1 MSYFCVRLSKTI
13 PIMRVLIVNT
23 SENTG
28 GAAVAANRI
37 MEALNN
43 NGVKAKML
51 VCDKVT
57 DDLTVVEAGGGLRGK
72 WNFLWERWCI
82 FCHTGFSRKHLFD
95 IDIANAGTDI
105 TKTREFKEA
114 DVIHLN
120 WVNQGMLSLGGI
132 SKILASGKPVVW
144 TMHDMWPA
152 TALCHLTFGCRKYAT
167 TGCSQ
172 CPLLPRNGVMGDLA
186 KSVWK
191 RKMRMVKRFN
201 RVFFVTCSRW
211 LAGEAGRSRLLEGRK
226 VVSIPN
232 PIDVRTFRPG
242 GRDEARRLLGL
253 PEGRRLVLFV
263 AQRVSNVNKGMA
275 YLVEACR
282 RLADTQPGLAGNLG
296 VVTLG
301 GCGDE
306 LAGSFNVPVYPLGY
320 LSDVRKIVAAYRAAD
335 LFVMPSLSENL
346 PNTIMEAMACGVPCV
361 GFNVGG
367 IPEMIDHR
375 KNGYVAAYKDAADL
389 AEGMR
394 WTLAE
399 ADYAALSREAV
410 RKVANSYSQQG
421 VALKYIEVYNQALA
435 YKHYRL

>member
-1 MSYFCVRLSKTI
+1 
-13 PIMRVLIVNT
+13 MRVLIVNT

-51 VCDKVT
+51 VRDKVT
-57 DDLTVVEAGGGLRGK
+57 DDLTVVEAGGGLLGK

-172 CPLLPRNGVMGDLA
+172 CPLLPRSGVMGDLA

-201 RVFFVTCSRW
+201 RVFFVACSRW
-211 LAGEAGRSRLLEGRK
+211 LAGEGFADSPLHFSRFFPSYRMTGVPPTPTETLI
-226 VVSIPN
+226 SA
-232 PIDVRTFRPG
+232 
-242 GRDEARRLLGL
+242 RDIARRCGISYVYIGNVSL
-253 PEGRRLVLFV
+253 PGAEDTRCPRCGATLIRRSGY
-263 AQRVSNVNKGMA
+263 RVSAAGFNGSCP
-275 YLVEACR
+275 ECR
-282 RLADTQPGLAGNLG
+282 REISG
-296 VVTLG
+296 
-301 GCGDE
+301 
-306 LAGSFNVPVYPLGY
+306 
-320 LSDVRKIVAAYRAAD
+320 KW
-335 LFVMPSLSENL
+335 
-346 PNTIMEAMACGVPCV
+346 
-361 GFNVGG
+361 
-367 IPEMIDHR
+367 
-375 KNGYVAAYKDAADL
+375 K
-389 AEGMR
+389 
-394 WTLAE
+394 
-399 ADYAALSREAV
+399 
-410 RKVANSYSQQG
+410 
-421 VALKYIEVYNQALA
+421 
-435 YKHYRL
+435 